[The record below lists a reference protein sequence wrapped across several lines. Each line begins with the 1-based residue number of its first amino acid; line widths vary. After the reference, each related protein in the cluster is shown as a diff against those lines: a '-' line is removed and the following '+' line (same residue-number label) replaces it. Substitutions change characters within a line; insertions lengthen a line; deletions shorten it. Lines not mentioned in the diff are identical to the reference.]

1 MAGEQAMKSR
11 DDKLVECP
19 YIDGVWYF
27 YEYCLE
33 QKRAGEPRCVKCD
46 APEKTVTLA
55 EILSADA

>member
-1 MAGEQAMKSR
+1 MKSR